1 MAKQTIPSRVGR
13 QGKLMLRK
21 SVFLATPAES
31 RAVEA
36 VATGKIGPYRVQV
49 TDDPAGTIWI
59 KTI

>member
-1 MAKQTIPSRVGR
+1 
-13 QGKLMLRK
+13 MLRK